1 MLKANIPMLML
12 QFILSENSSGHRT
25 VDRVVRGR
33 IHFPGVHIVL
43 SHDKSRDITLIFLSG
58 GYKSLSHV
66 TNCPNF
72 FSWLFN
78 FFQLCFALKP
88 K

>member
-43 SHDKSRDITLIFLSG
+43 SHDKSRDMTLIFLSG
-58 GYKSLSHV
+58 VINLYPTVPTFH
-66 TNCPNF
+66 F
-72 FSWLFN
+72 FLG
-78 FFQLCFALKP
+78 C
-88 K
+88 